1 MADKFSLWK
10 HRYRKFFHLIEVY
23 RAYFQSYWHF
33 KSLKKKLEPNQK
45 LVLIS
50 LSQHF
55 GDIVAAEPLS
65 EQIRAKHPNDYIV
78 WVLKPAFAEL
88 LAENPYINETV
99 SEFCANHRRLLMQSG
114 LFDKVFNLMLHRNSS
129 CSTCGVF
136 VENEN
141 QELTPEN
148 YYDFGNILSIQQT
161 LAGLPLIDKTPKVYI
176 KSENVSKVNQLNL
189 PQSFIVIHAQS
200 NEPSRNWSIEKWKL
214 LIDFM
219 KVNYTDFSVI
229 EIGLKSDLEI
239 KSDNYINLCGKLS
252 LLDTAEVIKRAK
264 IYIGIDSGP
273 AHFANAVGTY
283 GILLLGKWANFDLHQ
298 PYSGNYKNGIH
309 STILR
314 TQKPTSDI
322 KLEEVTNEI
331 NKILENSAC

>member
-1 MADKFSLWK
+1 MAETLSLWK
-10 HRYRKFFHLIEVY
+10 HRYRKFFHLIAVY

-33 KSLKKKLEPNQK
+33 KSLKKKLEPQQK
-45 LVLIS
+45 LILIS

-78 WVLKPAFAEL
+78 WILKPAFAEIL
-88 LAENPYINETV
+88 NENPFIDKTI
-99 SEFCANHRRLLMQSG
+99 SEFCANHRRLLMKAG
-114 LFDKVFNLMLHRNSS
+114 LFDKVYNLMLHRNSS

-148 YYDFGNILSIQQT
+148 YYNFGNILSIQQT
-161 LAGLPLIDKTPKVYI
+161 LAGLPLVDKTPKVYI
-176 KSENVSKVNQLNL
+176 KSENISKVDQLNL
-189 PQSFIVIHAQS
+189 PKSFVVIHAQS
-200 NEPSRNWSIEKWKL
+200 NEPSRNWDIEKWKL

-219 KVNYTDFSVI
+219 KKQYPETDVI
-229 EIGLKSDLEI
+229 EIGLKSELGI
-239 KSDNYINLCGKLS
+239 KTDNYINLCGILS

-273 AHFANAVGTY
+273 AHFANAVGTN
-283 GILLLGKWANFDLHQ
+283 GILLLGKWANFDYHQ
-298 PYSGNYKNGIH
+298 PYSGNYKNGINC
-309 STILR
+309 TIIR
-314 TQKPTSDI
+314 TQKPTSEI
-322 KLEEVTNEI
+322 KLEEVTNQI
-331 NKILENSAC
+331 DKIFKIQE